1 MNGFVSPDSNIL
13 YFTLWRKFSFNL
25 FQSWYACCLGLY
37 KTIQGTSMRKSCL
50 CLYHHHLLWYD
61 YPHSLFSWY
70 RTVCMH
76 YPILKLIFN
85 LGISVCFTSNI
96 FRAPQG
102 PWQSSQKYF
111 PLWSASLHSLIGS
124 GGATTAVSVDIMVS
138 DIKSTL
144 TFPKSIHCRLKEPGI
159 QTHIINNPP
168 LNLRVHPKAN
178 LEVLFEAFSRL
189 TYFYLAVSN
198 RFWFPLTKWP
208 SWSHQ
213 NSSFSTW

>member
-1 MNGFVSPDSNIL
+1 MNGFVPPNSNIL

-96 FRAPQG
+96 FRALRG

-124 GGATTAVSVDIMVS
+124 GGITTAVSVDIMVS
-138 DIKSTL
+138 DIKSTP
-144 TFPKSIHCRLKEPGI
+144 TSSNPTHCELKQLVWG
-159 QTHIINNPP
+159 
-168 LNLRVHPKAN
+168 LLSSK
-178 LEVLFEAFSRL
+178 
-189 TYFYLAVSN
+189 
-198 RFWFPLTKWP
+198 
-208 SWSHQ
+208 
-213 NSSFSTW
+213 NSLI